1 MRYSKRR
8 GRRSTGKRRGFA
20 KQKRLARK
28 VIAALR
34 IGYRL

>member
-1 MRYSKRR
+1 MRRRKMTGRRR
-8 GRRSTGKRRGFA
+8 GKRGSFA
-20 KQKRLARK
+20 KNKRLARK